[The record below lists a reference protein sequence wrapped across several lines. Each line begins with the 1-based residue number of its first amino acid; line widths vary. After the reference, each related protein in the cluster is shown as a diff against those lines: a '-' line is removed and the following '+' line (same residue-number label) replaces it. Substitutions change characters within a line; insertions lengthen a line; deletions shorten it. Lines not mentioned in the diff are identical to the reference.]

1 MKRLSPFSL
10 AALLALGTLAA
21 PAAAR
26 PFRVSDIPNGD
37 KNTCLNCH
45 GDTKASYNTDFGS
58 DARNYLEGS
67 GVITQLHVNWTP
79 LCPLDSDGDGW
90 TNGQELG
97 DPDCTWKVGDPNPV
111 VFVTNPGDPASF
123 LPPTCGNGKLEAGE
137 ACEGTALAKTNCAE
151 EFAGEGLLACT
162 AQCNYDYSGCSKPPS
177 SSTGGGPPL
186 GEEEGGCSAAGAG
199 APARGGVPLG
209 VMLGLAL
216 LWARRRQSSR
226 DRAILCAHHG
236 GRDRMPVSR

>member
-1 MKRLSPFSL
+1 MKRLLPLSFAGML
-10 AALLALGTLAA
+10 GLGTLAA

-45 GDTKASYNTDFGS
+45 GDLKASYNTDFGS

-67 GVITQLHVNWTP
+67 GEITQQHVNWTP
-79 LCPLDSDGDGW
+79 LCPLDSDNDGW

-97 DPDCTWKVGDPNPV
+97 DPDCTWKMGDPDPGM
-111 VFVTNPGDPASF
+111 FVTNPGDPESY

-137 ACEGTALAKTNCAE
+137 PCEGTELAKTNCAE
-151 EFAGEGLLACT
+151 ELAGEGQLACT
-162 AQCNYDYSGCSKPPS
+162 AQCKYDYSGCSKPPV

-186 GEEEGGCSAAGAG
+186 EEEEGGCSAAGAG
-199 APARGGVPLG
+199 APERGAASLG
-209 VMLGLAL
+209 IVLGLGL
-216 LWARRRQSSR
+216 LGAAARRRR
-226 DRAILCAHHG
+226 ER
-236 GRDRMPVSR
+236 GRL